1 MSYELAQNLLTA
13 LINFIAI
20 AGITGIIA
28 HAFYTQHKRF
38 MDAYCPPIAT
48 HTPDTRDAEALA
60 PEPEQ
65 PEETTVTPAEIN
77 ELAKEL
83 VTEAM
88 PATDAALEA
97 LKEVQQPT
105 LAEDLGLVP
114 PSDWGK
120 VQEPAARK
128 PRSRKPAQPK
138 APAAP
143 RSRRKTA

>member
-1 MSYELAQNLLTA
+1 MTYELIQSALTA
-13 LINFIAI
+13 LINLTAI
-20 AGITGIIA
+20 AGITGIII

-38 MDAYCPPIAT
+38 MDAYCPSVAPI
-48 HTPDTRDAEALA
+48 TPDTH
-60 PEPEQ
+60 EPAQ
-65 PEETTVTPAEIN
+65 TEETMTPTEIS
-77 ELAKEL
+77 ELAKAL

-97 LKEVQQPT
+97 LKEVVEEVKEEST

-120 VQEPAARK
+120 VQAPATRK